1 VKSYFKSLGE
11 EETISLGRKLGG
23 QFPPNTVVCLFGD
36 LGAGKTTLVKGIV
49 EGVTGDIG
57 GDEVCSP
64 TFIYLNVYDGEIPV
78 YHFDLYRMHGPEDFI
93 GMGFDE
99 YFDAGGVTCM
109 EWSER
114 IEDILPARRI
124 NITLKHSGEGCR
136 TIEVE
141 GVGCEQTLHI

>member
-1 VKSYFKSLGE
+1 MKSYFNTTGE

-23 QFPPNTVVCLFGD
+23 QLPPNTVVCLFGD

-49 EGVTGDIG
+49 EGVTGLIG
-57 GDEVCSP
+57 TDEVCSP
-64 TFIYLNVYDGEIPV
+64 TFIYLNVYEGELPV
-78 YHFDLYRMHGPEDFI
+78 YHFDLYRISGPSDFI

-114 IEDILPARRI
+114 IEEILPPRRI
-124 NITLKHSGEGCR
+124 NITLKHLGNDSR

-141 GVGCEQTLHI
+141 GVGCEQTLHV